1 MQVEAEQSPRERGRW
16 KSDAPSNLS
25 SGQFCLGE
33 RPVKAVASTI
43 ERGSIGQ
50 RGVSRMLTPLC
61 HWGWQKS
68 QNQSPDRTWSVVSG
82 AKEIFVTQKWSKC
95 CVYETFLSPAH
106 LVWTLYLQ
114 TAELTRMNTNQI
126 QRFKSDLI
134 KLETGLNQ
142 IWGKGGGFY
151 PSWSGDLRKY
161 FTDLRYSGIKIWKMR
176 HKMMASFRLSPFL
189 IHLHLQGMKR
199 CFVFWNKSHLP
210 KIISSWYT
218 CAKIVYSRQFYRC
231 WCQHLVPI
239 KPCQTNWQLSV
250 LAPSTEVNKK

>member
-161 FTDLRYSGIKIWKMR
+161 LTEPSSQICVIAESRSGRWDIKWWQ
-176 HKMMASFRLSPFL
+176 ASVSAL
-189 IHLHLQGMKR
+189 
-199 CFVFWNKSHLP
+199 
-210 KIISSWYT
+210 SWYIFT
-218 CAKIVYSRQFYRC
+218 CKVWNDVLSFETSPTCPKLFQADIPVPRLFTAVSFIGVGATT
-231 WCQHLVPI
+231 WCQ
-239 KPCQTNWQLSV
+239 
-250 LAPSTEVNKK
+250 